1 MNIKELGINKVA
13 ILDDDLAINYSYDLI
28 SQYADEDCLNSLSDP
43 DSPSF
48 QQLKEILETLK
59 MPFES
64 LEEIIDSF
72 NNEEVVRKAPEY
84 YIEGFILPI
93 EEHKKELKRKIDLI
107 VDCLISLGV
116 ERENITFYGS
126 VDEAKQSLVK
136 VELFIIDLFLKEG
149 EPDISLGFLS
159 ELAKD
164 ASEQQQFIL
173 MSYAKELLSEY
184 FRTQHVRDRI
194 CSAQLKVISKPMSSD
209 NNEKIRWEQL
219 LQQVALER
227 KLIPLQ
233 REMQNKW
240 TELVEIASDKFIRK
254 LWSLDNFGINKLRIT
269 ASADDMSLS
278 EYLVSAIYKALL
290 AEVEKEGNPNLETL
304 KLENCLRDIDDA
316 KLIKPS
322 NEVNDSYQ
330 ELNSFIADLTS
341 HRACNLRQINDVE
354 NGGLYEGFISNLSY
368 GTILKKNNDKKY
380 FLHLTQ
386 PCDYIHVK
394 KAEAKNNKLFLF
406 PGNKHGA
413 FSVHRGGNKKY
424 LSSFVNTIDGIVN
437 IEWDLRQVDAISV
450 KDLFDSRNEYTVVGE
465 LRDEEAQAISHQ
477 FSSSMSRIA
486 TSRMPWFASV
496 DCAHV
501 ISKMENEEQKFYYV
515 ELNGNQKSL
524 TKISEIASENSNAIK
539 YRHHIDKRINKKKE
553 QYVVTTELNSIPDIL
568 DNLTVDEVKIES
580 HFYFPDS
587 FILNEYNIYDSQ
599 DIPLT
604 IIFKNNFKDLLSNKD
619 NEIINLYKS
628 YDNHHFFVLLD

>member
-13 ILDDDLAINYSYDLI
+13 ILDDDLAINYSYELI

-48 QQLKEILETLK
+48 QELKNILEALS
-59 MPFES
+59 MPSDS
-64 LEEIIDSF
+64 LEKIIDSF
-72 NNEEVVRKAPEY
+72 NDEEVVKKAPEY
-84 YIEGFILPI
+84 YIEGFIHPI
-93 EEHKKELKRKIDLI
+93 EEHKKELKRKVDLI
-107 VDCLISLGV
+107 VDCLISLGI

-126 VDEAKQSLVK
+126 VEEAKQSSEK
-136 VELFIIDLFLKEG
+136 FELFIIDLFLKEG
-149 EPDISLGFLS
+149 EPNISLGFLS
-159 ELAKD
+159 ELAKK

-194 CSAQLKVISKPMSSD
+194 CTAQLKVISKPMSSD

-233 REMQNKW
+233 REMQIKW
-240 TELVEIASDKFIRK
+240 TELVENASDKFIRK

-290 AEVEKEGNPNLETL
+290 AEVEKEGNPNIETL
-304 KLENCLRDIDDA
+304 NLENCLRDIDND

-341 HRACNLRQINDVE
+341 HRACNLRQI
-354 NGGLYEGFISNLSY
+354 GGLYEDFISNLSY
-368 GTILKKNNDKKY
+368 GTILKKNKDRKY
-380 FLHLTQ
+380 YLHLTQ

-394 KAEAKNNKLFLF
+394 ESEAKNNKLFLF

-424 LSSFVNTIDGIVN
+424 LSSFVNTIDGIIN
-437 IEWDLRQVDAISV
+437 IEWDLRQVDAISMQ
-450 KDLFDSRNEYTVVGE
+450 DLFDSRNEYTVVGE

-501 ISKMENEEQKFYYV
+501 ISKIENEEQKLYYV
-515 ELNGNQKSL
+515 ELDGTRKPL
-524 TKISEIASENSNAIK
+524 TNIGEIISEYSNAIK
-539 YRHHIDKRINKKKE
+539 YRHHIDKRINNRKE
-553 QYVVTTELNSIPDIL
+553 QYVVTTELNSIPDVL
-568 DNLTVDEVKIES
+568 GMLTENGIQIES
-580 HFYFPDS
+580 HFCFPDS
-587 FILNEYNIYDSQ
+587 FTL
-599 DIPLT
+599 
-604 IIFKNNFKDLLSNKD
+604 
-619 NEIINLYKS
+619 
-628 YDNHHFFVLLD
+628 